1 MQASHGI
8 FGIMVREF
16 HRLLSRPLYLFC
28 MVVAPLTCCL
38 FFTTLMDNGLPQNMP
53 VGVVDDDNT
62 YTTREVLRN
71 MDAFSQVEL
80 TASYESVSSARRA
93 MQQGRIYAFYYIP
106 KGTTD
111 ELLAGRR
118 PKVSF
123 YTNNSLLIAG
133 SLIYRDLRTMSVL
146 ANASV
151 GLETLRAKGVT
162 DPMAMTF
169 LQPIVIDTHP
179 LSNPW
184 LNYSVYLNNTI
195 LPGILMILIFMITVY
210 SIGSELKEGTG
221 RAWLAMADNDML
233 VAAAGKLL
241 PHTAIFFVV
250 ASLYDLYLYG
260 VLSFPCHS
268 GILPLLLA
276 SLLMVLA
283 SQAFGVLFITVL
295 PTLRLALSAC
305 SLWGVVSFSIS
316 GFSFPVMA
324 MHPSL
329 QLLSN
334 LFPLRHYFLIYINQ
348 TLNGYPMVYAWK
360 SYVMLLCFV
369 LLPLLLLKRL
379 RTVML
384 NYDYIP

>member
-62 YTTREVLRN
+62 STTREVLRN

-123 YTNNSLLIAG
+123 YTNNSLLLAG

-276 SLLMVLA
+276 SLLLVLA

>member
-28 MVVAPLTCCL
+28 MVVAPLICCL

-62 YTTREVLRN
+62 STTREVLRN

-305 SLWGVVSFSIS
+305 SLWGVDSFSIS

>member
-62 YTTREVLRN
+62 STTREVLRN

-118 PKVSF
+118 PKVFF

>member
-62 YTTREVLRN
+62 STTREVLRN

-233 VAAAGKLL
+233 VAATGKLL

>member
-28 MVVAPLTCCL
+28 MVVAPLICCL

-62 YTTREVLRN
+62 STTREVLRN

-233 VAAAGKLL
+233 VAAVGKLL